1 MAAMDSGAKTRPL
14 SVDEYA
20 AVVVERDRLSEE
32 NRHLHERLASVQH
45 DLDWLKRQLFGEKSE
60 RRLLDVP
67 PEQMS
72 LGEGLERT
80 DEPLPPAQQKIPAHT
95 RSAPQD
101 KPFEGED
108 ESALFFDD
116 SVPVQII
123 EVPNPETE
131 GLAEDAYEVI
141 GEKLSHRLAQ
151 RPSSYVILKYVRQVI
166 KRRDDQRL
174 HCPPAPQGVLDNSRA
189 DVSFITGLIVD
200 KFLYHQPLYRQHQ
213 RLKDNGIEASRPW
226 LTGLVHS
233 AAALLEPVY
242 EAQFDSVRESRVKA
256 MDETPIKAG
265 RKGKGKMKTG
275 YFWPVYGEREEIV
288 FPFFPT
294 RAAKCVHEA
303 LGQPPPELPDETPPV
318 LISDGYSAYARY
330 AEQAGLTHAQCWT
343 HTRRQFVKAEN
354 AEPEAAA
361 YALDAMGELYA
372 MEKHIREQKLT
383 GEKKRR
389 HRVEHAKPVVERLF
403 AWAEQQISDAA
414 FLPTNPLTKALGYLL
429 ERRAGLEVYLADP
442 EVPIDTN
449 HLERALRV
457 IPMGRKNFL
466 FAWTE
471 VGAKYVGIFQSLLVT
486 CRMQGINPYDY
497 LVDVLQRINE
507 HPASEVHLLTPRLW
521 KQHFAENPLRSPLHT
536 LDG

>member
-1 MAAMDSGAKTRPL
+1 MAAMKSSAKTCRL
-14 SVDEYA
+14 SPGEYA
-20 AVVVERDRLSEE
+20 ALVAERDRLGEE
-32 NRHLHERLASVQH
+32 NRHLQERLASVQH
-45 DLDWLKRQLFGEKSE
+45 HLDWLKRQVFGEKSE
-60 RRLLDVP
+60 RRLLEVP

-72 LGEGLERT
+72 LGEGLET
-80 DEPLPPAQQKIPAHT
+80 IDEPVAPPQQTIPAHT
-95 RSAPQD
+95 RRAPGE
-101 KPFEGED
+101 KPAGDED
-108 ESALFFDD
+108 ESELFFDD

-131 GLAEDAYEVI
+131 GLLEDAYEVI
-141 GEKLSHRLAQ
+141 GEKISHRLAQ
-151 RPSSYVILKYVRQVI
+151 RPGSYVVLKYVRQVI
-166 KRRDDQRL
+166 KRRDDQSL

-189 DVSFITGLIVD
+189 DVSFIAGLIVD
-200 KFLYHQPLYRQHQ
+200 KCIYHQPLYRQHQ

-226 LTGLVHS
+226 LTGLVHG
-233 AAALLEPVY
+233 AAALLEPIY
-242 EAQFDSVRESRVKA
+242 GAQFDSVRASRVKA

-288 FPFFPT
+288 FPFFPS

-303 LGQPPPELPDETPPV
+303 LGQSPPDGSV
-318 LISDGYSAYARY
+318 LISDGYAAYTRY
-330 AEQAGLTHAQCWT
+330 AEHSGLTNAQCWT

-354 AEPEAAA
+354 AEPEAVS
-361 YALDAMGELYA
+361 YALDAIGELYVVEA
-372 MEKHIREQKLT
+372 HIREQELT

-389 HRVEHAKPVVERLF
+389 YRVEHAKPVVERLF
-403 AWAEQQISDAA
+403 AWAEQQMAANA

-429 ERRAGLEVYLADP
+429 ERRVGLEVYLADP

-457 IPMGRKNFL
+457 IPMGRKNWM

-471 VGAKYVGIFQSLLVT
+471 VGARYVGIFQSLLVT
-486 CRMQGINPYDY
+486 CRMHGINPHDY

-521 KQHFAENPLRSPLHT
+521 KQHFADKPLRSPLHA
-536 LDG
+536 LAG

>member
-1 MAAMDSGAKTRPL
+1 MAAMDSGAETRPL
-14 SVDEYA
+14 SPEEYDT
-20 AVVVERDRLSEE
+20 VVAERDRLGEE
-32 NRHLHERLASVQH
+32 NRHLQERLARVQH

-72 LGEGLERT
+72 LGEGLERNEEAVPP
-80 DEPLPPAQQKIPAHT
+80 EPQNIPAHT
-95 RSAPQD
+95 RRAPAD
-101 KPFEGED
+101 KPVEGEA
-108 ESALFFDD
+108 ESALFFDA
-116 SVPVQII
+116 SVPVQLI

-131 GLAEDAYEVI
+131 GLAEDEYEVI
-141 GEKLSHRLAQ
+141 GEKISHRLAQ
-151 RPSSYVILKYVRQVI
+151 RPGSYVILKYVRRVI
-166 KRRDDQRL
+166 KRRIDQSL

-189 DVSFITGLIVD
+189 DVSFIAGLIVD
-200 KFLYHQPLYRQHQ
+200 KFIYHQPLYRQHQ

-226 LTGLVHS
+226 LTGLVHG
-233 AAALLEPVY
+233 AAALLAPVY

-275 YFWPVYGEREEIV
+275 YFWPVYGERDEIV
-288 FPFFPT
+288 FPFFPS
-294 RAAKCVHEA
+294 RAAKCVHDA
-303 LGQPPPELPDETPPV
+303 LGQPPPQLPDEAPAV

-330 AEQAGLTHAQCWT
+330 AEQTGLTHAQCWT
-343 HTRRQFVKAEN
+343 HTRRQFVKAEK
-354 AEPEAAA
+354 AEPEAAT

-372 MEKHIREQKLT
+372 VEKYIREKKLT

-403 AWAEQQISDAA
+403 AWAEQQMGDAA

-497 LVDVLQRINE
+497 LVDVLQRINQ

-521 KQHFAENPLRSPLHT
+521 KQHFAENPIRSPVHT

>member
-151 RPSSYVILKYVRQVI
+151 RPGSCVFRTIVNTHSVSS
-166 KRRDDQRL
+166 
-174 HCPPAPQGVLDNSRA
+174 
-189 DVSFITGLIVD
+189 
-200 KFLYHQPLYRQHQ
+200 
-213 RLKDNGIEASRPW
+213 
-226 LTGLVHS
+226 
-233 AAALLEPVY
+233 
-242 EAQFDSVRESRVKA
+242 
-256 MDETPIKAG
+256 
-265 RKGKGKMKTG
+265 
-275 YFWPVYGEREEIV
+275 
-288 FPFFPT
+288 
-294 RAAKCVHEA
+294 
-303 LGQPPPELPDETPPV
+303 
-318 LISDGYSAYARY
+318 
-330 AEQAGLTHAQCWT
+330 
-343 HTRRQFVKAEN
+343 
-354 AEPEAAA
+354 
-361 YALDAMGELYA
+361 
-372 MEKHIREQKLT
+372 
-383 GEKKRR
+383 
-389 HRVEHAKPVVERLF
+389 
-403 AWAEQQISDAA
+403 
-414 FLPTNPLTKALGYLL
+414 
-429 ERRAGLEVYLADP
+429 
-442 EVPIDTN
+442 
-449 HLERALRV
+449 
-457 IPMGRKNFL
+457 
-466 FAWTE
+466 
-471 VGAKYVGIFQSLLVT
+471 
-486 CRMQGINPYDY
+486 
-497 LVDVLQRINE
+497 
-507 HPASEVHLLTPRLW
+507 
-521 KQHFAENPLRSPLHT
+521 
-536 LDG
+536 